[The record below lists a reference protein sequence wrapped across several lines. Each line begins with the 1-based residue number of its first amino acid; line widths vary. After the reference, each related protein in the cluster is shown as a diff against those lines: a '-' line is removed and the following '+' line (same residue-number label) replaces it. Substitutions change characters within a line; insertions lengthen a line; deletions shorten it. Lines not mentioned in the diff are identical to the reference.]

1 MFVELW
7 SVQYF
12 FSWAPFLVLSLQY
25 NRSLCYSRIFKMFKF
40 KKLGFKDLQFQL
52 DRPLSVLLDRP
63 LSPLLDRPLWVFWDR
78 PLSDGPSTFRRKTV
92 HFTLGPSTF
101 QRLDRPLFAG
111 PSTSIKRPST
121 LTQDRPLSAGPST
134 FDGPSTFGTVHFP
147 HFGPSTFTPTR
158 NNDLTNR
165 WSHMI
170 WFVFLGQILN
180 HLRTY
185 FYSLFQHEKFFNQML
200 LFLGTFFNP

>member
-111 PSTSIKRPST
+111 PSTFHQKTVHFNPRPST
-121 LTQDRPLSAGPST
+121 FRWTVHFRRTVHFRDRPLSPLW
-134 FDGPSTFGTVHFP
+134 TVHFHP
-147 HFGPSTFTPTR
+147 DS
-158 NNDLTNR
+158 
-165 WSHMI
+165 
-170 WFVFLGQILN
+170 
-180 HLRTY
+180 
-185 FYSLFQHEKFFNQML
+185 K
-200 LFLGTFFNP
+200 